1 MRAYQSTLLGR
12 TEVAEG
18 TMAFQFGKPKDF
30 VFKAGQYIDLTLLG
44 SHAGSSNGL
53 THTFS
58 IGLCT
63 TICKNVRSAPGF
75 WKRTFWSCA
84 AANDDIRTEMGRIP
98 NSLWKWRSVGPKA
111 ESWQK
116 IVAPPTELGN
126 PHQTRVPTLPQRR
139 RRRAADSDQRPTP
152 LKSGAL
158 TDSCTEPF
166 MKHKRSACHKL

>member
-1 MRAYQSTLLGR
+1 
-12 TEVAEG
+12 
-18 TMAFQFGKPKDF
+18 
-30 VFKAGQYIDLTLLG
+30 
-44 SHAGSSNGL
+44 
-53 THTFS
+53 
-58 IGLCT
+58 
-63 TICKNVRSAPGF
+63 
-75 WKRTFWSCA
+75 
-84 AANDDIRTEMGRIP
+84 MGRIP

-158 TDSCTEPF
+158 TDSCTEP
-166 MKHKRSACHKL
+166 KKATPVNSSNLEVRVNYSASTDRPLS